1 MLFSTACVAS
11 TVKLSVSHQG
21 GESVALKRLEEHLA
35 DKAWVLQF
43 EKPKGNPA
51 ALEPATTVLS
61 PYLKFGCLS
70 VRVFYKR
77 LQEVCQYA
85 TQLWLSCIYACSKVH
100 KDAWGRQLPSV
111 SHSENPVAHS
121 NPAHLQLLRQHLC
134 NCYN

>member
-1 MLFSTACVAS
+1 MLLSTACVAS
-11 TVKLSVSHQG
+11 TVKLGVSHQG

-85 TQLWLSCIYACSKVH
+85 TQLWLSCIYACSKVP
-100 KDAWGRQLPSV
+100 KDAWGR
-111 SHSENPVAHS
+111 
-121 NPAHLQLLRQHLC
+121 
-134 NCYN
+134 